1 MNKTIFKRLI
11 SFVISIIMLFAL
23 SNSVFVSAEANSQ
36 VEYDAGKES
45 YNFLK
50 ALGIVSEDDGA
61 YNGEA
66 LVNRA
71 YFVKLALMLSNDA
84 PGALVSED
92 KVFFDV
98 NSSTPYEKYIET
110 AFRIGYISGGSNGY
124 FNPGDNI
131 TYAQALKI
139 IINILGY
146 TSVAEAKGGFPA
158 GYMSVAGSLDI
169 SDGINVDADGFLNQS
184 QVMILLENAS
194 KCDIM
199 KIASIGDPTEYI
211 TNKGETIL
219 TEKHKINFVESVI
232 EANAYTD
239 LIAQD
244 SGLMP
249 GEVSLG
255 GKIFAAGKSD
265 AENLLGYNA
274 EVYYDSQSNKSAP
287 EILYAREKY
296 NTVWECDDSQNIEIS
311 GKYINLHTD
320 SSTIKRI
327 SVSPSVT
334 YILNGKMAVYDIN
347 SLTDVYGKVTFISND
362 SDKMVDVINITDYST
377 YVVSGVSPVS
387 KIVATKDGSRIELDS
402 DNDEYSFEIK
412 YYNGTPVEFKDIKED
427 DVLLVAQSTGAGLN
441 KKEVLLSD
449 VSLTGVLSEISEEY
463 VVIDGQK
470 YSIDSSVLNKAK
482 TGTSYKYLTDA
493 KGRIAYIYALNDVV
507 YGYIYGAMVQ
517 SGVGGKILCKIFTE
531 NDRWVELAFKN
542 KFKFNGK
549 MINASEVLNPE
560 NLGSD
565 FESQR
570 QLVRYNVNSKAEITM
585 METAKTILIDS
596 SGEDEAIENDVFRI
610 SYKPSGSVSY
620 RSNSRTF
627 NGDVFVDAGAKIFVI
642 PDDYDVEGFDVI
654 TRSNL
659 IADMSYSNITVYDLD
674 EFLNAKVITVNTVT
688 KAISSSSKFMIVKS
702 IGMMQDSNGASVPS
716 VRGWWNGTELAFPV
730 KISNDLTAETV
741 NGLAH
746 GDVIQFTYNEE
757 GEMDKVQKYTSLSGG
772 AYYEPVNFYY
782 NFSVIGGVVD
792 ECDYSQKR
800 IKLYYTNTNKWLGLA
815 VNSSA
820 VVTIYD
826 SATKTVTTGTLAD
839 ITKNDKIVAKMSYY
853 VVSEIVV
860 VR

>member
-146 TSVAEAKGGFPA
+146 TPVAEAKGGFPA

-169 SDGINVDADGFLNQS
+169 SDGINVDAYGFLNQS
-184 QVMILLENAS
+184 HVMILLENAS
-194 KCDIM
+194 KCGIM

-311 GKYINLHTD
+311 EKYINPT
-320 SSTIKRI
+320 
-327 SVSPSVT
+327 
-334 YILNGKMAVYDIN
+334 
-347 SLTDVYGKVTFISND
+347 
-362 SDKMVDVINITDYST
+362 
-377 YVVSGVSPVS
+377 
-387 KIVATKDGSRIELDS
+387 
-402 DNDEYSFEIK
+402 
-412 YYNGTPVEFKDIKED
+412 
-427 DVLLVAQSTGAGLN
+427 
-441 KKEVLLSD
+441 
-449 VSLTGVLSEISEEY
+449 
-463 VVIDGQK
+463 
-470 YSIDSSVLNKAK
+470 
-482 TGTSYKYLTDA
+482 
-493 KGRIAYIYALNDVV
+493 
-507 YGYIYGAMVQ
+507 
-517 SGVGGKILCKIFTE
+517 TE
-531 NDRWVELAFKN
+531 RL
-542 KFKFNGK
+542 
-549 MINASEVLNPE
+549 P
-560 NLGSD
+560 
-565 FESQR
+565 
-570 QLVRYNVNSKAEITM
+570 Y
-585 METAKTILIDS
+585 
-596 SGEDEAIENDVFRI
+596 
-610 SYKPSGSVSY
+610 
-620 RSNSRTF
+620 
-627 NGDVFVDAGAKIFVI
+627 
-642 PDDYDVEGFDVI
+642 
-654 TRSNL
+654 
-659 IADMSYSNITVYDLD
+659 
-674 EFLNAKVITVNTVT
+674 
-688 KAISSSSKFMIVKS
+688 
-702 IGMMQDSNGASVPS
+702 
-716 VRGWWNGTELAFPV
+716 
-730 KISNDLTAETV
+730 
-741 NGLAH
+741 
-746 GDVIQFTYNEE
+746 
-757 GEMDKVQKYTSLSGG
+757 
-772 AYYEPVNFYY
+772 
-782 NFSVIGGVVD
+782 
-792 ECDYSQKR
+792 
-800 IKLYYTNTNKWLGLA
+800 
-815 VNSSA
+815 
-820 VVTIYD
+820 
-826 SATKTVTTGTLAD
+826 
-839 ITKNDKIVAKMSYY
+839 
-853 VVSEIVV
+853 
-860 VR
+860 